1 MPSPFSGMDPFLEHP
16 ALWPDVHN
24 ALIAAIRADL
34 TPKLRPRYVACL
46 QERIYE
52 LEEDDSLWIADLTL
66 RQERHRL
73 SDPRARYGADH
84 GAVTA
89 LLPMPEH
96 ARETFIEVQAVG
108 DPEHVVAAIEILSPS
123 NKRPGSEGRRQYEKK
138 RRTLFGTLTHFVEI
152 DLCRTGPPMP
162 LRGKLP
168 SSHYR
173 VLVSRSEDRPR
184 AALYPFSLRER
195 LPGFHLPL
203 LEGDEE
209 PVIDLRAA
217 LDRVYRDA
225 ALDLRVDYRAD
236 PVPALAAEDAAWCRE
251 LLGEGGG

>member
-1 MPSPFSGMDPFLEHP
+1 MPSPFPGMDPFLEHP

-66 RQERHRL
+66 RREHHG
-73 SDPRARYGADH
+73 SSEPRARYGADH

-108 DPEHVVAAIEILSPS
+108 NPERVIAAIEILSPS
-123 NKRPGSEGRRQYEKK
+123 NKRPGSEGRKQYERK
-138 RRTLFGTLTHFVEI
+138 RRALFGTLTHFVEI
-152 DLCRTGPPMP
+152 DLCRSGPPMP
-162 LRGKLP
+162 LRGRLP
-168 SSHYR
+168 VSQYR
-173 VLVSRSEDRPR
+173 VLVSRSEERPR
-184 AALYPFSLRER
+184 AALYPFSLRDP
-195 LPGFHLPL
+195 LPSFHLPL
-203 LEGDEE
+203 EEGDEE

-217 LDRVYRDA
+217 LDRVYQDA
-225 ALDLRVDYRAD
+225 ALDLRVDYRAE
-236 PVPALAAEDAAWCRE
+236 PVPPLSAEDAAWCRE
-251 LLGEGGG
+251 LANAAGG